1 MAGSAIAG
9 LGVTDVGKV
18 YGRTARD
25 FAADAVRRAC
35 ADAGLRTSELD
46 GLLVT
51 PGLSP
56 GLDVSLIVD
65 LGVRELKLL
74 TEIGGDGTSVC
85 AAVSS
90 AAMAIDAG
98 LATTVACVFA
108 DAPLRRGTSAGAAFE
123 PGEPPAGFEGLLGD
137 AGLASVHSR
146 FALAAHRHMETF
158 GTTSEQLGAIAV
170 AQRQWAAGN
179 PLAQQREPITLAD
192 HQNSRLIADPLRL
205 LDCCLVSNGGAAVIV
220 TSAARAASLAQP
232 PVHVLGFAQ
241 SHPVHR
247 EHRGSGF
254 GLVSGAAEAGRLA
267 MRMAGTGIG
276 DVDIAELYDCFTIAV
291 LLTLED
297 YGFCGKGEGG
307 PFAEE
312 GNLMPGRGRVAV
324 NTGGGQLSGCYLW
337 GMTPLVEAVIQA
349 RGTGGDRQAARNEV
363 IVVSGNGGA
372 FDHHSTLVLGPDRR
386 GGP

>member
-1 MAGSAIAG
+1 MTGAAIAG

-35 ADAGLRTSELD
+35 DDAGLRTADLD

-65 LGVRELKLL
+65 LGVAELKLL

-85 AAVSS
+85 TAVSY
-90 AAMAIDAG
+90 AAMAIAAG
-98 LATTVACVFA
+98 QATTVACVFA
-108 DAPLRRGTSAGAAFE
+108 DAPLRRGTGAGAVFE
-123 PGEPPAGFEGLLGD
+123 PGERQAGFEGLLGD
-137 AGLASVHSR
+137 AGLAPVQSR
-146 FALAAHRHMETF
+146 FALAARRHMETF
-158 GTTSEQLGAIAV
+158 GTTSGQLGAIAV
-170 AQRQWAAGN
+170 AQREWAARN
-179 PLAQQREPITLAD
+179 PLAQQREPITVAD

-205 LDCCLVSNGGAAVIV
+205 LDCCLVGNGGAAVIV
-220 TSAARAASLAQP
+220 TSAERAAALAQP

-241 SHPVHR
+241 SHPVYR

-254 GLVSGAAEAGRLA
+254 GLVSGAAESGRAAL
-267 MRMAGTGIG
+267 RMAGAGIG

-307 PFAEE
+307 PFVEE

-324 NTGGGQLSGCYLW
+324 NTGGGQLSGFSLW
-337 GMTPLVEAVIQA
+337 GMTPLVEAVVQA
-349 RGTGGDRQAARNEV
+349 RGAGGDRQAARNRV
-363 IVVSGNGGA
+363 IMVSGNGGA
-372 FDHHSTLVLGPDRR
+372 FDHHGTLVLGPDR
-386 GGP
+386 G